1 MAWKLD
7 NDRPIYIQ
15 ILEELE
21 RRIIVGIYPSGD
33 KMPSVRELAAQ
44 ASVNPNTMQRA
55 MSELETKGLVT
66 TMRTSGRTVTND
78 SLMIAKKR
86 EELANRQIRSFLDT
100 MKQYGFQREEIMNL
114 INSCLKGDE
123 YESHY

>member
-55 MSELETKGLVT
+55 LAELETKGLVT

-78 SLMIAKKR
+78 SLMISKKR

-100 MKQYGFQREEIMNL
+100 MKQYGFQKEEIMNL
-114 INSCLKGDE
+114 INSCLKGDA
-123 YESHY
+123 YE